1 MKEVNKMAKKRV
13 KTPWYGY
20 YDGVQKHLEYPDFSL
35 YKLIEY
41 TSSRHLT
48 NISYN
53 YYGNKK
59 TYHEFLKQIDEA
71 ARAFKALGI
80 KHKDIVSICMPNTPE
95 AIIAFYAINKIG
107 AISNLIH
114 PLSGENEIKH
124 FLNKTNSKYIVAI
137 DVACDKIEN
146 IVDET
151 KIKNII
157 VVSAADSM
165 PRYLS
170 ALYKTM
176 NISKQAVSIINKFIG
191 KNKDKMMKWS
201 DFIRFGKTYVKEIDD
216 DFKGKDVATILYSGG
231 TSGAPKGVELTNLN
245 LNALAMQSF
254 EACANLKEKD
264 TVLAIMP
271 IFHGFGLGVCIHTV
285 QYFGGTSILI
295 PQFSAKTFDK
305 LLKKYEPSVIV
316 GVPTLYEAL
325 LKNKSMVNYQM
336 PYLKGAISGGDS
348 LSVELKKKIDDFF
361 QKHGADIQ
369 VREGYGLTE
378 CGSAS
383 CLTPERYYRV
393 GSIGVPYPDTLYKI
407 VKPNTDKEM
416 PYGEEGEIVISG
428 PTVMRGYY
436 RSRKETKQTLIKH
449 KDGHIWLHTGDQ
461 GLMDKDGFIYFKQRI
476 KRMIVSSGYCLYP
489 QYIENVIDGHDDV
502 LMSCVI
508 GINHPYKV
516 QVAKAFI
523 VLKDHEKANDET
535 LKSIKEYCEKN
546 LSRYSWPYE
555 YEFREELPKT
565 LVGKVAYNVL
575 MQEEEAKNKN
585 RKFDK
590 EEDKKPITIEV
601 VQDEIIDELKE
612 DK

>member
-1 MKEVNKMAKKRV
+1 MAKKRV
-13 KTPWYGY
+13 KTPWYNY
-20 YDGVQKHLEYPDFSL
+20 YGEVKKHLEYPDFSL

-41 TSSRHLT
+41 TSSRHLN

-53 YYGNKK
+53 YYGTKK

-71 ARAFKALGI
+71 ARAFKSLGI

-124 FLNKTNSKYIVAI
+124 FINKTNSKYIVSI

-146 IVDET
+146 ILENT

-170 ALYKTM
+170 VAYKTM
-176 NISKQAVSIINKFIG
+176 NIYKQAMGILNKFIG
-191 KNKDKMMKWS
+191 KNKDKMIKWG
-201 DFIRFGKTYVKEIDD
+201 DFIKLGKNYTKEIDD
-216 DFKGKDVATILYSGG
+216 DFKGKDIATILYSGG
-231 TSGAPKGVELTNLN
+231 TSGEPKGVELTNLN

-264 TVLAIMP
+264 KVLSIMP
-271 IFHGFGLGVCIHTV
+271 IFHGFGLGVCVHTV

-305 LLKKYEPSVIV
+305 LLKKYEPNVIV

-325 LKNKSMVNYQM
+325 LKNKNMINYKM
-336 PYLKGAISGGDS
+336 PYLKCALSGGDN
-348 LSVELKKKIDDFF
+348 LSVELKKKIDEFF
-361 QKHGADIQ
+361 QNHGADIQ

-393 GSIGVPYPDTLYKI
+393 GSIGIPYPDTLYKI
-407 VKPNTDKEM
+407 VKPNTEKEL
-416 PYGEEGEIVISG
+416 PYGEEGEIVVSG
-428 PTVMRGYY
+428 PTVMKGYY
-436 RSRKETKQTLIKH
+436 RNRKETKNTLTRH
-449 KDGHIWLHTGDQ
+449 KDGHTWLHTGDQ
-461 GLMDKDGFIYFKQRI
+461 GSMDKDGFIYFKQRI

-508 GINHPYKV
+508 GIHHPYKV
-516 QVAKAFI
+516 EVAKAFI
-523 VLKDHEKANDET
+523 VLKNHNKATEET
-535 LKSIKEYCEKN
+535 LKSIRKHCEKN
-546 LSRYSWPYE
+546 LAKYSWPYE

-565 LVGKVAYNVL
+565 LVGKIAYNVL
-575 MQEEEAKNKN
+575 IHEEEAKNKY
-585 RKFDK
+585 RKFNA
-590 EEDKKPITIEV
+590 EEDRKPITVEV
-601 VQDEIIDELKE
+601 VQDEIIDKMKDEE
-612 DK
+612 